1 MNGPNPAAGA
11 DAGEPLRDLGSGYPD
26 PALLPPL
33 RPALDAIDLSRQL
46 VDNVG
51 SVVPAFEDAVRARY
65 AGDGVP
71 VGDVAVFSGAL
82 DAIERLLT
90 AHTAP
95 GAAVLVE
102 DPGYPPVH
110 FLVAA
115 LGLKPV
121 PVPVDG
127 QGMVPE
133 AVAGLAAGARA
144 LITSPRAQN
153 PTGAV
158 TTPGR
163 AERLRAVLAAHPGLL
178 TIEDDHAGDIAG
190 PAYATLAGEGRA
202 RWAVVRSASKSLGA
216 DLRLAVLAA
225 DRQSMALVRGRQRRG
240 PGWTSGLLQQAV
252 LYQWTDPSA
261 LAALER
267 AKAAYAERRAALLA
281 ALSAHGIEGTGESGL
296 NVWIPVPDEADE
308 AAVVDRL
315 REGGYRISAG
325 RRYRRQSAPAV
336 RVTVSTL
343 LPEQAPGLAGLI
355 AAAVGAGAR
364 DRRVK
369 EGQPV

>member
-1 MNGPNPAAGA
+1 MNVPNQAAGA
-11 DAGEPLRDLGSGYPD
+11 DAGGLLRDLGSGYPD

-33 RPALDAIDLSRQL
+33 GPALDSIDPSRQL

-51 SVVPAFEDAVRARY
+51 SVVPGLEDVVRRRFA
-65 AGDGVP
+65 ADGVP
-71 VGDVAVFSGAL
+71 AGDVAVFSGAL
-82 DAIERLLT
+82 DAIERLLI
-90 AHTAP
+90 AHARP
-95 GAAVLVE
+95 GAGVLVE

-110 FLVAA
+110 LLVAA
-115 LGLKPV
+115 LGLKAV

-127 QGMVPE
+127 QGMIPE
-133 AVAGLAAGARA
+133 AVDELAADAQA

-163 AERLRAVLAAHPGLL
+163 AARLRTVLAGHPGLL
-178 TIEDDHAGDIAG
+178 SIEDDHAGDIAG
-190 PAYATLAGEGRA
+190 PAYATLAGPGRG
-202 RWAVVRSASKSLGA
+202 RWAVVRSVSKALGA

-225 DRQSMALVRGRQRRG
+225 DRQSMVQVRGRQRRG

-252 LYQWTDPSA
+252 LHQWIDPAAREA
-261 LAALER
+261 LAA
-267 AKAAYAERRAALLA
+267 AKAAYAERRAALLS

-296 NVWIPVPDEADE
+296 NVWIPVADE

-325 RRYRRQSAPAV
+325 QRYRRRSAPAV
-336 RVTVSTL
+336 RVTISTL
-343 LPEQAPGLAGLI
+343 RPEEAPTLAGLI
-355 AAAVGAGAR
+355 ADAVQAPR
-364 DRRVK
+364 DRRAK
-369 EGQPV
+369 EGQLA